1 MKKIPTLFQRI
12 YENHKV
18 VGIEPIP
25 TPGCEKTRVVN
36 IQLTYID
43 DEEKFNTTP
52 EEAKEIYTNMLD
64 KNTEQILVDV
74 KDFVWDEEGAEE

>member
-1 MKKIPTLFQRI
+1 MAEL
-12 YENHKV
+12 
-18 VGIEPIP
+18 
-25 TPGCEKTRVVN
+25 TRVVN

-43 DEEKFNTTP
+43 DEKKFKTTP

-74 KDFVWDEEGAEE
+74 KDFIREEE